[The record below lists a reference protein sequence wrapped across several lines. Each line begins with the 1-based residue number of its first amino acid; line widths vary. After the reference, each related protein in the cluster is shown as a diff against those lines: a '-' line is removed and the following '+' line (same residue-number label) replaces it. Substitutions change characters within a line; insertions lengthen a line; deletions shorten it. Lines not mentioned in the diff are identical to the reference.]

1 MARNSNS
8 KDTSNKVVKPIK
20 NIKSAKTKKLEK
32 NDKIIKNNDKKTQN
46 LKKRI
51 EKQKKEEEEEA
62 EKEAAEKEADF
73 ELPSDSDDG
82 EETDSELVIHNDII
96 ENDEKESVN
105 KSSSSSSS
113 STTQNGHTIIKPSSN
128 KEKKISVDKSDNQ
141 RGVIYVGRLPK
152 GFEEKELKKYFQQF
166 GDITRLRLSRNKKTG
181 QSKHYG
187 FIEFKEFE
195 VAKIAYETMN
205 NYLLMG
211 HLLKVSLLTN
221 DKIHENLFIGAN
233 SKFKII
239 PFNKINKRKYEKGR
253 SIDEWNKLNENH
265 LTNLKSKQEKLISK
279 GIDFDISN
287 I

>member
-8 KDTSNKVVKPIK
+8 KDTSNKVVKPTK

-105 KSSSSSSS
+105 KSSSLSS
-113 STTQNGHTIIKPSSN
+113 STTQNGHTIIKPSSS
-128 KEKKISVDKSDNQ
+128 KEKKVSVDKSDNQ